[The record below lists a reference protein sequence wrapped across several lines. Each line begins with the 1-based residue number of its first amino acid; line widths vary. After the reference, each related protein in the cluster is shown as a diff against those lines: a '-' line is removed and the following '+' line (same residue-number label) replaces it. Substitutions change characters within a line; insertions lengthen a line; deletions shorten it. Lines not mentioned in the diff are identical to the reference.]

1 MNHLMIDTETLG
13 TGPDAVIFAIGAVFF
28 DPFTGKLGKQFEKY
42 IDPVD
47 SERNGGTVDA
57 STAVWWAGES
67 AKARACLLNAE
78 GTELAAVTEFLAFIS
93 RNMQDET
100 LGNQLIVWCKGASFD
115 FPILRSAIKRTAGE
129 KSVPWRYW
137 NERCMRSLI
146 DMAKSS
152 GWRMPGRSGK
162 ETIAH
167 TALGDAIYQA
177 KVVSEIWQRFTTP
190 FLSI

>member
-47 SERNGGTVDA
+47 SERNGGTVNA
-57 STAVWWAGES
+57 STALWWAGKS
-67 AKARACLLNAE
+67 AEARSCLLNAE

-100 LGNQLIVWCKGASFD
+100 LGKALTVWCKGASFD

>member
-47 SERNGGTVDA
+47 SERNGGTVNA
-57 STAVWWAGES
+57 STALWWAGES
-67 AKARACLLNAE
+67 AEARACLLNAE

-100 LGNQLIVWCKGASFD
+100 LGKALTVWCKGASFD

-129 KSVPWRYW
+129 KSIPWRYW
-137 NERCMRSLI
+137 NERCMRPLI

-177 KVVSEIWQRFTTP
+177 RVVSEIWQRFTTP

>member
-1 MNHLMIDTETLG
+1 LMIDTETLG

-47 SERNGGTVDA
+47 SERNGGTVNA
-57 STAVWWAGES
+57 STALWWAGQSVE
-67 AKARACLLNAE
+67 ARSCLLNAE

-100 LGNQLIVWCKGASFD
+100 LGKALTVWCKGASFD

>member
-47 SERNGGTVDA
+47 SERNGGTVNA
-57 STAVWWAGES
+57 SIALWWAGQSVE
-67 AKARACLLNAE
+67 ARSCLLNAE
-78 GTELAAVTEFLAFIS
+78 GAELAAVTEFLAFIS

-100 LGNQLIVWCKGASFD
+100 LGKALTVWCKGASFD
-115 FPILRSAIKRTAGE
+115 FLILRSAIKRTAGE
-129 KSVPWRYW
+129 KSIPWCYW
-137 NERCMRSLI
+137 NERCMRPLI

-177 KVVSEIWQRFTTP
+177 RVVSEIWQHFTTP